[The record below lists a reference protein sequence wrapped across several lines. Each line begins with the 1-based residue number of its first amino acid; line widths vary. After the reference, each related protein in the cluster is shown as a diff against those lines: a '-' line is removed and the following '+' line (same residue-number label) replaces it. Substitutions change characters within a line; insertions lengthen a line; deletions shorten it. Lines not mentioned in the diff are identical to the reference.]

1 MERKSQY
8 TFFVRAD
15 RLVGRKLRQEEKMH
29 MLSKF
34 SVKKPYTVLVA
45 VVLAVVLGVVS
56 FTKMTTDLLPNISL
70 PYVIVMTTYA
80 GASPETVET
89 VVTKPVESS
98 MATVSNIESISSV
111 SSENYSMVILE
122 FSQSTDMN
130 AVSLEIRENLD
141 QIKSYWDDSVGNPI
155 IMKLNPD
162 MLPVM
167 IAAVGGNN
175 MDASQV
181 TALTENT
188 IIPELES
195 IEGVA
200 SASAA
205 GLLEESVNVVIR
217 QEKIDVINEQVF
229 GSIDEEIDEA
239 KEELNESKQEVYD
252 GQAELADAKQE
263 LEDSRQ
269 KLVDSQQELDDSRKE
284 IEDGKQKLAD
294 GRAEIADKKSQL
306 ENGKNELA
314 SKKDE
319 TKKKLAET
327 ETKLLTAKADAEAA
341 KVHLTLE
348 IAQTKA
354 LIDEAK
360 KNLGDSNT
368 NESVLPE
375 GIPSL
380 EELDTKI
387 SEIDQEVAVLDAQIE
402 EAYKISSEL
411 DSYPEDTF
419 YDTLDE
425 GLRIKVETFLESGIQ
440 ENATVSDVNQLIGS
454 KRGELEIKKAGLEEE
469 KSELEKQREIIEN
482 LNTQTS
488 AAQKIIEETIAAY
501 EKSIAEMESK
511 IAELDNTIATID
523 GALNQLYEGNLTA
536 ATELANAQA
545 TISLGELQIT
555 TAETQLDASEKQLET
570 GEEQLKTGQ
579 EQIDSGWEQ
588 LKDGEK
594 QLNDSTE
601 QLADALQQI
610 LDGEEELEENRE
622 NAYDK
627 ADMGGI
633 LTVETVEALLQAQN
647 FSMPAGYVTEDGI
660 SYLIRVGDKPESV
673 EELKKMP
680 LMNLEMDGVDI
691 ITLGDVADVFMTDN
705 SADIYANVN
714 GAPGIMVSIQKQTGY
729 STGEVSDKILDKFDK
744 LMEENEDI
752 MLITLMDQ
760 GIYIDLVMDSII
772 NNILFGAVL
781 AILIL
786 ILFLKDL
793 RPTAVIACSIPIS
806 LITAIV
812 CMYFSEV
819 TLNVISLSGLA
830 LGIGMLVDNSI
841 VVIENIYRMR
851 KEGCSAKEAAIK
863 GAGEVAGAIMAS
875 TLTTVC
881 VFLPIVF
888 TEGIT
893 RQLFVDMGLTIA
905 YSLLASL
912 VIALTVVPAMAS
924 KVLVKTKD
932 SHDGKFF
939 TALINLYEKALVLA
953 LKFKPIVIILVV
965 VLLAASA
972 AASYAKGTAFM
983 PDMDSTQFTVS
994 LTLPKDTPLN
1004 ETGKVT
1010 DKVVERLLALDEVE
1024 DVGAMTASSSMSM
1037 LTGGGDAATNETTI
1051 YVSLREDKDKTN
1063 EQLADEIM
1071 VDLEDI
1077 CQESQAEVTI
1087 DTSSMDMSALGG
1099 SGITVQVRGRDI
1111 DTLQEIA
1118 GDIAVIVEGVE
1129 GTANVSDG
1137 LEESTG
1143 ELRVIVD
1150 RDKAIEHGMTVAE
1163 VFQQIYE
1170 KLAESSSATTL
1181 ETAINEYSVYVKDAE
1196 DLELTRQLLKE
1207 LEISRTKQ
1215 DDTREKFALSEI
1227 ASFEN
1232 TISPKS
1238 INRADQNRYIAVSAE
1253 IAEGYNVGLVS
1264 EVVEKELAAYD
1275 MPVGYSLVM
1284 SGENETI
1291 TDAMEQLYLMLVLA
1305 LIFMYL
1311 IMVAQF
1317 QSLLS
1322 PFIIMFTIPLAFTG
1336 GFLGLVLSGSELSV
1350 IALIGFVMLSGIIV
1364 NNGIVLVDYINQLR
1378 SEGMEKHEA
1387 ILNAGRTRL
1396 RPVLMTALT
1405 TILALCTMVFSH
1417 DMGSELA
1424 KPMAVVT
1431 IGGLT
1436 YGTLLTLVVIPCI
1449 YDIFSR
1455 EKSAFHSEKG
1465 ERRKKFFQRKMK
1477 VQDEED

>member
-1 MERKSQY
+1 
-8 TFFVRAD
+8 
-15 RLVGRKLRQEEKMH
+15 

-56 FTKMTTDLLPNISL
+56 FTRMTTDLLPNISL
-70 PYVIVMTTYA
+70 PYVIVMTTYP

-122 FSQSTDMN
+122 FAQSADMN

-200 SASAA
+200 SASAT

-229 GSIDEEIDEA
+229 GSIDVEIDEA

-252 GQAELADAKQE
+252 GQAELEDARKE
-263 LEDSRQ
+263 LEDSKQ
-269 KLVDSQQELDDSRKE
+269 TLVDSQQELEDSRKE
-284 IEDGKQKLAD
+284 LEDGKTELAD
-294 GRAEIADKKSQL
+294 GRAEISEKKTEL
-306 ENGKNELA
+306 EDGKTELA
-314 SKKDE
+314 NKKE
-319 TKKKLAET
+319 ATTKQLAEAET
-327 ETKLLTAKADAEAA
+327 EILTAKADLEAT
-341 KVHLTLE
+341 KTHLTLE
-348 IAQTKA
+348 ISTLQATKSGLDQIEETAKQYNINDISDIDNAVTGLETIEQTITTLESTVNA
-354 LIDEAK
+354 LAEDA
-360 KNLGDSNT
+360 NLGDQIAGSISDIL
-368 NESVLPE
+368 SVLNIQNIE
-375 GIPSL
+375 IKSDSGKSAGFQAL
-380 EELDTKI
+380 EAAQQAASAQKTLLNSMKTSWQGMKDSMNANTMGLGYDAYVAKLQSTLADIEENISKLD
-387 SEIDQEVAVLDAQIE
+387 SALQEVYA
-402 EAYKISSEL
+402 
-411 DSYPEDTF
+411 
-419 YDTLDE
+419 
-425 GLRIKVETFLESGIQ
+425 
-440 ENATVSDVNQLIGS
+440 
-454 KRGELEIKKAGLEEE
+454 
-469 KSELEKQREIIEN
+469 
-482 LNTQTS
+482 
-488 AAQKIIEETIAAY
+488 
-501 EKSIAEMESK
+501 
-511 IAELDNTIATID
+511 
-523 GALNQLYEGNLTA
+523 GNLTA
-536 ATELANAQA
+536 AIEFANAQT

-570 GEEQLKTGQ
+570 AEEQLESGQ

-588 LKDGEK
+588 IADGEEQLKD
-594 QLNDSTE
+594 SAE
-601 QLADALQQI
+601 QLSDALQQI
-610 LDGEEELEENRE
+610 LDGEEELEENRV

-627 ADMGGI
+627 ADMNGI
-633 LTVETVEALLQAQN
+633 LTVDTVESLLQAQN
-647 FSMPAGYVTEDGI
+647 FSMPAGYVTEEGI
-660 SYLIRVGDKPESV
+660 SYLIRVGDKPENI

-691 ITLGDVADVFMTDN
+691 ITLEDVADVFMTDN
-705 SADIYANVN
+705 SAEIYANVN
-714 GAPGIMVSIQKQTGY
+714 GAPGIMVTIQKQTGY
-729 STGEVSDKILDKFDK
+729 STGNVSDKILNKFDE
-744 LMEENEDI
+744 LMEENEDL

-781 AILIL
+781 AVLIL
-786 ILFLKDL
+786 ILFLKDI

-812 CMYFSEV
+812 CMYFSGV

-851 KEGCSAKEAAIK
+851 KEGCPAKEAAIK
-863 GAGEVAGAIMAS
+863 GAGEVAGAILAS

-912 VIALTVVPAMAS
+912 VVALTVVPAMAS
-924 KVLVKTKD
+924 KVLIKTKD
-932 SHDGKFF
+932 SQDGKLF
-939 TALINLYEKALVLA
+939 TGLINLYEKALKLA
-953 LKFKPIVIILVV
+953 LRFKPV
-965 VLLAASA
+965 VLIAVVILLVTSA

-983 PDMDSTQFTVS
+983 PDMDSTQFTIS
-994 LTLPKDTPLN
+994 LTMPDDTPLS
-1004 ETGKVT
+1004 ETSEVT
-1010 DKVVERLLALDEVE
+1010 DEVVQYLLTLKEVE
-1024 DVGAMTASSSMSM
+1024 DVGAMASASTMSM
-1037 LTGGGDAATNETTI
+1037 LTGGGNSSTNETTL
-1051 YVSLREDKDKTN
+1051 YVSLSEDKDKTN
-1063 EQLADEIM
+1063 EQIADEIRS
-1071 VDLEDI
+1071 DLADLCE
-1077 CQESQAEVTI
+1077 ENQAEITI

-1099 SGITVQVRGRDI
+1099 SGISVQVRGRDI
-1111 DTLQEIA
+1111 DTLQKIA
-1118 GDIAVIVEGVE
+1118 KEVAVIVEGVE
-1129 GTANVSDG
+1129 GTVNVSDG
-1137 LEESTG
+1137 LEESSG

-1163 VFQQIYE
+1163 VFQQIYD

-1181 ETAINEYSVYVKDAE
+1181 ETAVNEYSIYVKDAE
-1196 DLELTRQLLKE
+1196 DLELTRSLIKD

-1215 DDTREKFALSEI
+1215 DGTKDKFLLSEI
-1227 ASFEN
+1227 AVFED

-1238 INRADQNRYIAVSAE
+1238 VNRSDQNRYIAVSAE
-1253 IAEGYNVGLVS
+1253 LADGYNVGLVS
-1264 EVVEKELAAYD
+1264 DAVEEELDKYELPA
-1275 MPVGYSLVM
+1275 GYSLVM

-1336 GFLGLVLSGSELSV
+1336 GFLGLIISDSELSV

-1378 SEGMEKHEA
+1378 SEGMEKREA
-1387 ILNAGRTRL
+1387 ILTAGRTRL

-1417 DMGSELA
+1417 DMGSEMA
-1424 KPMAVVT
+1424 KPMAIVT
-1431 IGGLT
+1431 IGGLV

-1449 YDIFSR
+1449 YDMFSR
-1455 EKSAFHSEKG
+1455 EKRMAKAEKSKKI
-1465 ERRKKFFQRKMK
+1465 RKLLQKK
-1477 VQDEED
+1477 VKEQDQED